1 VRGRHAI
8 DNAPDPETP
17 VELSLRL
24 PVDAPLI
31 PWVQAQGRA
40 LGALAGF
47 DEARQRAIE
56 LAFEEA
62 YGLVMAREAEAVPAP
77 VVIDV
82 QVDALALTVCFD
94 DRAIPPGPMAA
105 PAGTDLDRM
114 SVDLEDVS
122 RRLIR
127 AAADEAQWVPLGRAG
142 NRLQMRFLR
151 PARAVDAIEDAQSLA
166 PFREDAPLAPP
177 QDYIVRLAG
186 QSGAG
191 SRDWAAIARAM
202 YKTYGFSYARED
214 FYIPDRIQALNE
226 AGLVLSVVAESALTG
241 EVVGHYGLDVGG
253 FGQFGVTP
261 PQIGELGKA
270 VVDPAHR
277 SRGLMERMRRFT
289 EEIAAKRGL
298 QALFSEPTMA
308 HPYSQKA
315 NETLGARPCAVMLGL
330 FGPEDNRIRALS
342 DATSA
347 GTPLPPSH
355 RGSLLMYFQPLRAPA
370 PRVLVLPVR
379 HREMLIRTYE
389 TCGIPFEMRAPGAP
403 AVAQTELKVQ
413 AMPGLDLSHIKVHAV
428 GADVAVALR
437 AARDELIRR
446 AGTSV
451 ILMQMRLDDP
461 ATPQACEVAERLGF
475 FYSGMCPLHDAG
487 VDVLQLQYVAAEV
500 DLNRLAVAGV
510 FARELLDYAV
520 ADRARLDGA

>member
-1 VRGRHAI
+1 
-8 DNAPDPETP
+8 
-17 VELSLRL
+17 
-24 PVDAPLI
+24 
-31 PWVQAQGRA
+31 
-40 LGALAGF
+40 
-47 DEARQRAIE
+47 
-56 LAFEEA
+56 
-62 YGLVMAREAEAVPAP
+62 
-77 VVIDV
+77 
-82 QVDALALTVCFD
+82 
-94 DRAIPPGPMAA
+94 
-105 PAGTDLDRM
+105 
-114 SVDLEDVS
+114 
-122 RRLIR
+122 
-127 AAADEAQWVPLGRAG
+127 
-142 NRLQMRFLR
+142 
-151 PARAVDAIEDAQSLA
+151 
-166 PFREDAPLAPP
+166 
-177 QDYIVRLAG
+177 
-186 QSGAG
+186 
-191 SRDWAAIARAM
+191 
-202 YKTYGFSYARED
+202 
-214 FYIPDRIQALNE
+214 
-226 AGLVLSVVAESALTG
+226 
-241 EVVGHYGLDVGG
+241 
-253 FGQFGVTP
+253 
-261 PQIGELGKA
+261 
-270 VVDPAHR
+270 
-277 SRGLMERMRRFT
+277 
-289 EEIAAKRGL
+289 
-298 QALFSEPTMA
+298 MA

-347 GTPLPPSH
+347 ATPLPPSH

-370 PRVLVLPVR
+370 PRVLVLPLR

-389 TCGIPFEMRAPGAP
+389 TCGIPFEMRAPAAP